1 MAIVVVI
8 NINVIDIAITIIKMI
23 CLTIII
29 IRAKELL
36 SSHMK
41 FQN

>member
-1 MAIVVVI
+1 MVVVI

-23 CLTIII
+23 RLTIII
-29 IRAKELL
+29 IRGMELL
-36 SSHMK
+36 SSRMK